1 MAPLYTADLDV
12 VIAYAEDWSFRNATK
27 LSYVARFTVEHG
39 PSDVRADG
47 GFGDLGQRSS
57 ANRLENDGVRT
68 VPRSGLDRAKQLRT
82 LINRV
87 VFRVDYL
94 CFDVQAAR
102 GFLGGLRLF
111 DLIIVVVGGQ
121 RNQNAKFFHGVAPA
135 SRTSR
140 LYDKLPGRTID
151 EELSGSCRKMKPR

>member
-12 VIAYAEDWSFRNATK
+12 VIAYAEDWGFRSATK
-27 LSYVARFTVEHG
+27 FSDVARFTVEHG

-57 ANRLENDGVRT
+57 TNRLENDGVRT
-68 VPRSGLDRAKQLRT
+68 VLRSGLDRAKQLRT

-87 VFRVDYL
+87 VFRVNYV
-94 CFDVQAAR
+94 CFYIQAAR

-121 RNQNAKFFHGVAPA
+121 RNQNTKFFHGVAQAYQPQTL
-135 SRTSR
+135 R
-140 LYDKLPGRTID
+140 
-151 EELSGSCRKMKPR
+151 